1 MDIKRLVYEA
11 KKVTRYTIFSI
22 WKTLSCKCHRK
33 ARTKHLRDIV
43 NSQFNNYLDIRS
55 FIRLQL
61 NLMLLLRVLFSKKQ
75 RLLFRYQRL
84 RSISTTLNTH
94 KELEFSSDDLG
105 EDLQRKKIS
114 SRFAKLLGY
123 QATTPQHKRLLKGIF
138 DVKQTRKDLQISST
152 VQDQIEVNVRDA
164 NHGVTSD
171 NNHTL

>member
-1 MDIKRLVYEA
+1 M
-11 KKVTRYTIFSI
+11 FSV
-22 WKTLSCKCHRK
+22 WSTLGCNCHRK
-33 ARTKHLRDIV
+33 DRQKRLRDIV
-43 NSQFNNYLDIRS
+43 NSHFNYHLDIRS
-55 FIRLQL
+55 FIRFQL
-61 NLMLLLRVLFSKKQ
+61 NIKLLLRVLFSKKQ

-94 KELEFSSDDLG
+94 EELEFSSDDLG
-105 EDLQRKKIS
+105 EDLQHKKIS

-123 QATTPQHKRLLKGIF
+123 QATTPQHQRLLKGIF
-138 DVKQTRKDLQISST
+138 DVKQTRKDQQITST